1 MHLLEDG
8 MSVNAVSVKY
18 GVDNKQL
25 KVLWHRYQESGIA
38 GLKKRENFHAS
49 LALKKRIVLDIEENH
64 LPLHAAS
71 IKYGP
76 SPDRIKVWLRIY
88 RAEGLTGLEAIK
100 KRGRPPGP
108 LQFMLYRMKMARSV
122 FYYHMSH
129 MDDSDGYDG
138 IRERIK
144 QIYDRN
150 HGRYGYRRICM
161 ELRNE
166 DIVINHKTV
175 QKLMN
180 QMGLKAKT
188 KKRHYHSYK
197 GEIGKIAPNVLERD
211 FYADRPNQKWA
222 TDVTQVCINDKKL
235 YLSPIL
241 DMFDGGIISYTI
253 STSPNLQMVISML
266 KKAFKKYPQIDGLTL
281 HSDQGW
287 HYQHGMYQKMLKD
300 HDITQSMSRKGNCL
314 DNAMMENFFGLMKN
328 ELLYANK
335 YESIEDFERALRKYI
350 DWYNNKRIK
359 LRLKGMSPVQYR
371 AHYYRELNN

>member
-1 MHLLEDG
+1 
-8 MSVNAVSVKY
+8 
-18 GVDNKQL
+18 
-25 KVLWHRYQESGIA
+25 
-38 GLKKRENFHAS
+38 
-49 LALKKRIVLDIEENH
+49 
-64 LPLHAAS
+64 
-71 IKYGP
+71 
-76 SPDRIKVWLRIY
+76 
-88 RAEGLTGLEAIK
+88 
-100 KRGRPPGP
+100 
-108 LQFMLYRMKMARSV
+108 MLYRMKMARSV

-266 KKAFKKYPQIDGLTL
+266 KKAFKKYPQIDGLIL

-335 YESIEDFERALRKYI
+335 YERIEDFESALRRYI